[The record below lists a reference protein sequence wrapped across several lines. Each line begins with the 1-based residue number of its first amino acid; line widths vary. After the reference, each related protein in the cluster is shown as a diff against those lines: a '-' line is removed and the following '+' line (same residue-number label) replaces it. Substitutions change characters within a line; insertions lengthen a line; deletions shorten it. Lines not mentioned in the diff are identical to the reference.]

1 MLTTNTLPDQTMH
14 HFPGA
19 VRPGRDVA
27 VYCKDGVQYVER
39 SAKKGASFLCIQDA
53 DADQAVH
60 ASFRGQC
67 FLTVPGLELKSGFA
81 MKVTMPFYWPPPK
94 QGVPHREQPCATVI
108 QLFDCG
114 TPFILGI

>member
-67 FLTVPGLELKSGFA
+67 FLTVPGLELKSGFMRMA
-81 MKVTMPFYWPPPK
+81 M
-94 QGVPHREQPCATVI
+94 HRSSRKRMTFFWRVK
-108 QLFDCG
+108 
-114 TPFILGI
+114 LGNRRARRGSRP